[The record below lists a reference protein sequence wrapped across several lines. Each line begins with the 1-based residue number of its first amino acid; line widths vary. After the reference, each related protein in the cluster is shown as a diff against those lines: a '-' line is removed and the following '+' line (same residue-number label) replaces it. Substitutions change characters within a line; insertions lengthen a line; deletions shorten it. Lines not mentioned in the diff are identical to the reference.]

1 MHHTI
6 LIASVMRPEGE
17 TGIQTHF
24 KTFLAALIR
33 GGRSCAL
40 MTPYLARRWK
50 IYPLFGLRWL
60 VDPLSRPASVWWYR
74 HWHAHFLE
82 QVLRR
87 RLRNGE
93 PAIVYAQCPMAA
105 RAALRARVSPL
116 QRVVMAVHFNLS
128 EADEWAARGSIASDG
143 PLFRA
148 IRDMEADVLPR
159 LDGLVFVSAFM
170 RKCLLARIPAVLSLP
185 YAVVPNFVDDPG
197 LPIRS
202 LPEGDLISIGTMEPR
217 KNQSYL
223 LDIVAAA
230 RAKGRPLR
238 LTLYGDGP
246 DRTALEQKA
255 RSLHLQPLVRFP
267 GFVRDAAQALGRHRA
282 YVHAARLENMPLT
295 LIEALSRAVP
305 VFAPAVGGVPEIFDD
320 GVEGRILPL
329 DDAAAAAD
337 RIIEWMNRPERLAHA
352 ATAARS
358 RFLRE
363 FQTGVAATRLAD
375 FLDALL
381 DPVSGSAHAFAPPQ
395 VPDAAFRKAARL
407 G

>member
-1 MHHTI
+1 MMRHTI

-33 GGRSCAL
+33 DDRSCAL
-40 MTPYLARRWK
+40 MTPYLAPRWK
-50 IYPLFGLRWL
+50 VYPLFGLRRL
-60 VDPLSRPASVWWYR
+60 IDPLSRPGSVWWYR

-82 QVLRR
+82 QMLRR

-93 PAIVYAQCPMAA
+93 PVIVYAQCPMAA
-105 RAALRARVSPL
+105 RAALRSRVSPQ

-128 EADEWAARGSIASDG
+128 EADEWAAKGRIAADG
-143 PLFRA
+143 PLFHM
-148 IRDMEADVLPR
+148 IREMEADIIPR
-159 LDGLVFVSAFM
+159 LDGLVFVSTFM
-170 RKCLLARIPAVLSLP
+170 RSCLLARIPAIATLP

-197 LPIRS
+197 PPARS
-202 LPEGDLISIGTMEPR
+202 APEGDLISIGTLEPR

-223 LDIVAAA
+223 LDILAAA
-230 RAKGRPLR
+230 RNQGRPLR

-246 DRTALEQKA
+246 DRAALEKKA
-255 RSLHLQPLVRFP
+255 RSLQLQALVRFS
-267 GFVRDAAQALGRHRA
+267 GFVRNAAHALGNHRA

-320 GVEGRILPL
+320 GVEGRMLPL
-329 DDAAAAAD
+329 DDAAAAAG
-337 RIIEWMNRPERLAHA
+337 RIIEWMNRPERLAQA
-352 ATAARS
+352 AASARS
-358 RFLRE
+358 RFLRD
-363 FQTGVAATRLAD
+363 FQTDVAAARLTG
-375 FLDALL
+375 FLDAFL
-381 DPVSGSAHAFAPPQ
+381 DSAVAVCRP
-395 VPDAAFRKAARL
+395 ARF